1 MGNRRIALISP
12 NYPSKGTPVYIFV
25 QQLVH
30 QLVDMGY
37 DLNIIAP
44 QSITSRIIRGTKLRS
59 KYTQELTEN
68 GNKYNV
74 HRPYYFSAGNSSNK
88 ILRSFVVWTYRKAV
102 LSKLRHL
109 NPDVVYGHFW
119 SSVVSVAPYCKKT
132 NIPLFV
138 ACGEGDNALEAMVES
153 MTKEQISELNS
164 CVSGMISVSSENM
177 RKCVNFGLIS
187 EERIV
192 VLPNCV
198 NVDLFTPSRNDD
210 LRDDLGV
217 TKDDFLI
224 CFVGGFIPRKG
235 PKRLSDAIEMI
246 QDGTIKSI
254 FIGSPMAGDIE
265 MPEGDSIVF
274 KGKVDHD
281 DIPKYLQ
288 ASDLFVLPTL
298 KEGCSNAIVEALVA
312 GLPVVSSDGPFND
325 DILNECNSIR
335 VNPLD
340 ISQIATAIKKFKE
353 DKEFY
358 DLSKAYLLEH
368 RKDHSIAERAKKIAN
383 FIESKI

>member
-1 MGNRRIALISP
+1 MGNKKIALIAP

-59 KYTQELTEN
+59 KHTQELTEN

-88 ILRSFVVWTYRKAV
+88 ALKSFVAWNYRNAILSV
-102 LSKLRHL
+102 LRRL

-119 SSVVSVAPYCKKT
+119 SSVVPVAPYCKR
-132 NIPLFV
+132 NNLPLFV
-138 ACGEGDNALEAMVES
+138 ACGEGDNDLENMVEAM
-153 MTKEQISELNS
+153 TQEQIAYLNS
-164 CVSGMISVSSENM
+164 CMSGMISVSSENR
-177 RKCVNFGLIS
+177 RKCINFGLIS
-187 EERIV
+187 DERIV

-198 NVDLFTPSRNDD
+198 NVDLFTPGRNDE
-210 LRDDLGV
+210 LRDHLGV

-235 PKRLSDAIEMI
+235 PKRLSDAIEMV
-246 QDGTIKSI
+246 QDGTIKTI
-254 FIGSPMAGDIE
+254 FIGSPMAGDVE

-281 DIPKYLQ
+281 DIPQYLQ

-335 VNPLD
+335 VNPMD
-340 ISQIATAIKKFKE
+340 VPQIANAIKKFKD
-353 DKEFY
+353 DKELY
-358 DLSKAYLLEH
+358 NSSKAYVLEH
-368 RKDHSIAERAKKIAN
+368 RIDHSIVERAKKIAN